1 MKPLFSWYGD
11 DFTGST
17 DALEAV
23 ASSGIESVLFPEAP
37 DAALLRKFAHCQAF
51 GIAGESRSRGP
62 AWMDA
67 RLPGIF
73 ESLRGLGAPVCQYK
87 VCSTFDSSP
96 EFGSIGRALEIGR
109 RVFGNPWVPV
119 AVAAPHL
126 QRYVLFGNLFAVA
139 AGTVYR
145 IDRHPTMKRHPVTP
159 MGEADLRVHLARQ
172 TDLRI
177 GLLDI
182 LALAEPDVEQS
193 LAAVLAEGPAA
204 VLFDGLREDSVAT
217 VGRLIWGQRTAEPMF
232 CLGSSGLT
240 HALVLHWRAAGMIP
254 AEFTPPAIR
263 PVEQVIVISGSCS
276 PATEAQLRW
285 AMANG
290 YAGFRVGEEEP
301 AERALAAGRN
311 VAVYSALGPGDCAGP
326 PRGEELGAHLG
337 SLLLEW
343 IRRSGVRRV
352 VIAGGD
358 TSSHA
363 ARRLGVEALTF
374 AGLLSPGA
382 PLCRAHSKDPAVD
395 GLELVLKG
403 GQVGPEDFFE
413 RVRKGAR

>member
-159 MGEADLRVHLARQ
+159 MGEADLRIHLARQ
-172 TDLRI
+172 TELRI

-182 LALAEPDVEQS
+182 LALAEPDVEQR

-301 AERALAAGRN
+301 AERALAEGRS
-311 VAVYSALGPGDCAGP
+311 VAIYSALGPGDCAGP

-413 RVRKGAR
+413 RVRKGDR

>member
-159 MGEADLRVHLARQ
+159 MGEADLRIHLARQ
-172 TDLRI
+172 TELRI

-182 LALAEPDVEQS
+182 LALAEPDVEQR
-193 LAAVLAEGPAA
+193 LAAGLAEGPAA

-217 VGRLIWGQRTAEPMF
+217 VGRLIWERRTAEPMF

-413 RVRKGAR
+413 RVRKGDR